1 MNILMTLDSV
11 QLDHHTQDLRRL
23 YDKVEANIRGLDAL
37 GIGSETYGALFT
49 PLLIKKLPAELRLN
63 LARKILLAEWKLTR
77 IMEVFKEDWRH
88 ESVLHPLTVET
99 EVT

>member
-1 MNILMTLDSV
+1 MTLDSV

-49 PLLIKKLPAELRLN
+49 PVLIKKLPAELRLN
-63 LARKILLAEWKLTR
+63 LARKIPRNSRGL
-77 IMEVFKEDWRH
+77 WRCSRRNYTH
-88 ESVLHPLTVET
+88 
-99 EVT
+99 